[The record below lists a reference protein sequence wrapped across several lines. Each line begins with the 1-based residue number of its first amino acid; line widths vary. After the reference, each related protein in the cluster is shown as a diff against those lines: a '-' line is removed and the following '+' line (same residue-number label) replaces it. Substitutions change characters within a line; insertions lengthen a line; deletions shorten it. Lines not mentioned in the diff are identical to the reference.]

1 MRLFWQRSR
10 FSLNQIRQKPNLS
23 AKIPQKNTFN
33 FLKKFMLKNK
43 KLFVGL
49 LLSAI
54 ILLALLVRFYN
65 IDQVP
70 SGIYPDEAVNGID
83 AYKVL
88 HGLQPFQWFY
98 PDNQGREGLFM
109 NLIALSFSA
118 FGISVFS
125 LKCWSIL
132 FGALTALGTYFLT
145 KELTRSKKAGLI
157 AAFLV
162 ATSFWAINFSRI
174 SFRANMLPFV
184 LAWSSYFL
192 LLGLRLKNFW
202 PFVVGGLVFGVGMHT
217 YIAFRIAPAIFIG
230 FFFFVWIS
238 RERFVHT
245 YWKHALVFLG
255 GFLLAAAPMFWT
267 FYQHPEYLESRS
279 GSISVF
285 SPNVNQGHPWLTL
298 GKSFLFTV
306 QQYTFVGDMNWRHN
320 YPPYPLVNPIVA
332 VAFLIG
338 FCMLLKNFFRTLW
351 LRIRHGTRDR
361 RLEFSS
367 FLLLWMACMHAPEFL
382 TFEGIPHALRAIG
395 ALPAVFIIATL
406 PFLWLL
412 DTYAARSR
420 FHRLAAYTLTLSLLF
435 AAGTFDIVKYHV
447 YWANAPQQY
456 RAFQSNVT
464 DIARFV
470 QTLPRDERA
479 VFVTGNM
486 ERIVVNLF
494 NADRAFQKKT
504 LTALSPDEALRADF
518 ATPVIFLF
526 SALPSDELLSVL
538 RTKFGNIEVEKR
550 QERLSEPY
558 YIVRLE

>member
-1 MRLFWQRSR
+1 MF
-10 FSLNQIRQKPNLS
+10 
-23 AKIPQKNTFN
+23 
-33 FLKKFMLKNK
+33 KNK
-43 KLFVGL
+43 KLLVGL

-54 ILLALLVRFYN
+54 ILLAFAVRFYN
-65 IDQVP
+65 IDQTP
-70 SGIYPDEAVNGID
+70 AGIYPDEAVNGID

-118 FGISVFS
+118 FGISIFS

-132 FGALTALGTYFLT
+132 FGALTTLGTYFLT
-145 KELTRSKKAGLI
+145 KELTRSKKAGLVV
-157 AAFLV
+157 AFLV
-162 ATSFWAINFSRI
+162 ATSFWAITFARI
-174 SFRANMLPFV
+174 SFRANMLPLV
-184 LAWSSYFL
+184 LVWSSYFL
-192 LLGLRLKNFW
+192 LLGLRLKKYW
-202 PFVVGGLVFGVGMHT
+202 AFVVGGIVFGIGMHT
-217 YIAFRIAPAIFIG
+217 YIAFRIAPAIFVG
-230 FFFFVWIS
+230 FFFFVWMS
-238 RERFVHT
+238 REHFLQT

-255 GFLLAAAPMFWT
+255 CFLLVSAPMFWT
-267 FYQHPEYLESRS
+267 FSQHPEYLESRS
-279 GSISVF
+279 DNISVF

-298 GKSFLFTV
+298 GKSFLFTI

-320 YPPYPLVNPIVA
+320 YPPYPLLNPIIG

-338 FCMLLKNFFRTLW
+338 FVMIVKDFFHFLW
-351 LRIRHGTRDR
+351 LRVRHGTRSR
-361 RLEFSS
+361 RLEISS
-367 FLLLWMACMHAPEFL
+367 FLLLWMALMHAPEFL

-395 ALPAVFIIATL
+395 ALPAVFIIAAL
-406 PFLWLL
+406 PFVWLL
-412 DTYAARSR
+412 NTYAERSH
-420 FHRLAAYTLTLSLLF
+420 FNRLAAYILAVSTLL

-456 RAFQSNVT
+456 RSFQSNVT

-470 QTLPRDERA
+470 QTLPQDERI

-504 LTALSPDEALRADF
+504 LTALSPDEAKSADF
-518 ATPVIFLF
+518 EAPVTLLF
-526 SALPSDELLSVL
+526 SAAPSNELLLAL
-538 RTKFGNIEVEKR
+538 RAKFGNITVETR

-558 YIVRLE
+558 YVIRLPGN